1 MTILEQT
8 LAICKSNNIKPAK
21 SKGQN
26 FLIVEEVYDKIIEA
40 AELKKTDKV
49 LEIGPG
55 LGFLTQKL
63 SDSAGQV
70 TAVELDEKLGNILK
84 SSKFSAKDSNVTIM
98 QGNALD
104 LQTATGKYKIVAN
117 LPYNITSAFLRKFL
131 SQAKQPPELMVLL
144 VQKEVAERLCA
155 KPGAMSL
162 LAISVQVYAET
173 EIIDFVPAK
182 AFYPAPEVESAI
194 IKIKVKREK
203 RKDFDEKAYFQL
215 VRIGFSARRKKLANN
230 LAAGFQITTKEA
242 VGWLAKAGF
251 PETIRAQELGVED
264 WVKLLKS
271 KDTR

>member
-1 MTILEQT
+1 MSILEQT
-8 LAICKSNNIKPAK
+8 HAICKANNIKPAK

-63 SDSAGQV
+63 SENSGQV

-84 SSKFSAKDSNVTIM
+84 SSKFSAKNSNVTIM

-104 LQTATGKYKIVAN
+104 LQTSPGNYKIVAN

-162 LAISVQVYAET
+162 LAISVQVYAGA

-194 IKIKVKREK
+194 IRLRVKK
-203 RKDFDEKAYFQL
+203 KSSDNFDEKIYFQL

-230 LAAGFQITTKEA
+230 LAAGFQITAKEA
-242 VGWLAKAGF
+242 VDWLKRAGF
-251 PETIRAQELGVED
+251 AETIRAQELAVKD
-264 WVKLLKS
+264 WEKLLKEKS
-271 KDTR
+271 